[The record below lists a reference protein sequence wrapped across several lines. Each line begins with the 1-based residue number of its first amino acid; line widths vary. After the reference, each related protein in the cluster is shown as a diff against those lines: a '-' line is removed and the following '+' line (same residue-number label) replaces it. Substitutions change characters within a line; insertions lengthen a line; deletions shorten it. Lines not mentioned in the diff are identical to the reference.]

1 MGLIKNKRNNGMTLF
16 LFCLM
21 AMHFVYTCYG
31 QGSFDYR
38 EMDHAGDYEDF
49 PILQSRALHFTQG
62 KKVSKL

>member
-1 MGLIKNKRNNGMTLF
+1 
-16 LFCLM
+16 M